1 MQADPSA
8 QRALL
13 LIADLDTQTAQL
25 RHRKATLPEHAK
37 LAELA
42 GKRGQLSDLRDSGEI
57 EQAADVVIFLYR
69 EELYQP
75 DTPNKGVIEMI
86 VRKNRHGGLGTAY
99 GLAAFD
105 VSRIDDQP
113 RGFRPAIVQAPSTA
127 RARFQEGSPFTARA
141 RFQEGSPF

>member
-42 GKRGQLSDLRDSGEI
+42 GKRGN
-57 EQAADVVIFLYR
+57 FLNCKQKSLKR
-69 EELYQP
+69 PAVAGFVAHL
-75 DTPNKGVIEMI
+75 
-86 VRKNRHGGLGTAY
+86 
-99 GLAAFD
+99 LAA
-105 VSRIDDQP
+105 VREA
-113 RGFRPAIVQAPSTA
+113 G
-127 RARFQEGSPFTARA
+127 
-141 RFQEGSPF
+141 

>member
-42 GKRGQLSDLRDSGEI
+42 GKKPAEI
-57 EQAADVVIFLYR
+57 IKDRRQKFLAMGS
-69 EELYQP
+69 
-75 DTPNKGVIEMI
+75 K
-86 VRKNRHGGLGTAY
+86 A
-99 GLAAFD
+99 LA
-105 VSRIDDQP
+105 
-113 RGFRPAIVQAPSTA
+113 
-127 RARFQEGSPFTARA
+127 
-141 RFQEGSPF
+141 